1 MENLVLLISQYGYL
15 ILFPL
20 AVIEGPISTIIAGLF
35 VSMGLLNPFIV
46 YVIMI
51 TGDIVGDT
59 LCYSVG
65 RWGGKPF
72 FDTIGPYL
80 GVTDTNK
87 EKAKI
92 YFDVHGKKTIVLSK
106 IIHGIGITGLFVAG
120 SLRIS
125 YKKYITTCFLITL
138 VQAALFLS
146 IGILFGRA
154 YIQLNKYLNYFSST
168 TIIISAFIVV
178 FIVISK
184 RFKIKIKP

>member
-1 MENLVLLISQYGYL
+1 MDNLVLLISQYGYF

-20 AVIEGPISTIIAGLF
+20 AVVEGPISTIIAGLF

-46 YVIMI
+46 YAVMMS
-51 TGDIVGDT
+51 GDIVGDT
-59 LCYSVG
+59 LCYSIG

-72 FDTIGPYL
+72 FEKVGPYL
-80 GVTDTNK
+80 GVTDANK
-87 EKAKI
+87 EKVKM

-138 VQAALFLS
+138 VQAAFFLS

-168 TIIISAFIVV
+168 TIVIGVCIVLFV
-178 FIVISK
+178 VISK